1 MVWLRTTEGL
11 KLNKEFNEYWQG
23 EWTRLQLP
31 IKLKTPGQ
39 EKQLNLRVEKER
51 KKHYSN
57 GGSPSTT
64 KYNLRE
70 SRKNLRLN
78 KVEGKP

>member
-1 MVWLRTTEGL
+1 MNETPTSNQTQNPGSGKATEPESIAG
-11 KLNKEFNEYWQG
+11 
-23 EWTRLQLP
+23 
-31 IKLKTPGQ
+31 I
-39 EKQLNLRVEKER
+39 EKER
-51 KKHYSN
+51 KKHYCN

>member
-1 MVWLRTTEGL
+1 MNETPTSNQTQNPGSGKATEPESG
-11 KLNKEFNEYWQG
+11 
-23 EWTRLQLP
+23 
-31 IKLKTPGQ
+31 
-39 EKQLNLRVEKER
+39 VEKER